1 MKREEHREMKEDM
14 KALKEAVKENDRKKI
29 NHYTAK
35 LMRRY
40 NL

>member
-1 MKREEHREMKEDM
+1 MNRTEEREMKQEM
-14 KALKEAVKENDRKKI
+14 KILKEAVKRGDRKTI
-29 NHYTAK
+29 NEYTAK